1 MKLDR
6 RNFLQLSVGGTAGL
20 ASLTRRSSADD
31 VFPSRPVRFVV
42 GFPPGGP
49 SDLTAR
55 LLGQWLAAQLGQPF
69 IVENRPGN
77 ASNIAT
83 ETVAR
88 APPDGY
94 TLLLASSAN
103 SANATLYDNLPFNF
117 IRDIAPV
124 ANVIRLPLVL
134 VLNPSVPIKTIP
146 ELIAYAKANPGKL
159 SYASPGSGTLAHLAG
174 EMFKMMSGIT
184 MVHVPYRGSGP
195 ALTDVLGGQ
204 VQALVDTPVSLLD
217 HIKSGKLR
225 ALAVCSAAR
234 SDVLPDVSPMSN
246 FLPGFEAY
254 AWFGVGAP
262 AKAPPE
268 IIGRLNR
275 EINAGLADP
284 AIKTRLADLGAIM
297 AVGSP
302 QAFGEFVAA
311 ETEKW
316 AKVIKTAGIKP
327 D

>member
-1 MKLDR
+1 MRVHR
-6 RNFLQLSVGGTAGL
+6 RNFLQLSAGGSAVL
-20 ASLTRRSSADD
+20 ASLTRSSRAED
-31 VFPSRPVRFVV
+31 VFPSRPVRFIV

-55 LLGQWLAAQLGQPF
+55 LLGQWLAARLGQPF
-69 IVENRPGN
+69 VVENRPGN

-83 ETVAR
+83 ETVVR
-88 APPDGY
+88 ALPDGY
-94 TLLLASSAN
+94 TLLLASSSN
-103 SANATLYDNLPFNF
+103 SANATLYENLPFNF

-124 ANVIRLPLVL
+124 ANVVRFPLVL
-134 VLNPSVPIKTIP
+134 VLNPSVPIRTVP
-146 ELIAYAKANPGKL
+146 ELIDYAKANPGKL
-159 SYASPGSGTLAHLAG
+159 SYASPGTGTLAHLVG
-174 EMFKMMSGIT
+174 EMFKIMSGIS

-204 VQALVDTPVSLLD
+204 VQALVDTPVSLLE

-225 ALAVCSAAR
+225 ALAVCSTAR
-234 SDVLPDVSPMSN
+234 SDVLPDVSPMSD

-254 AWFGVGAP
+254 AWFGVCAP
-262 AKAPPE
+262 ANVPPE

-302 QAFGEFVAA
+302 QAFAEFVAA

-316 AKVIKTAGIKP
+316 GKVIKTAGIKP